1 MSIRVAG
8 RRRTMASLTA
18 AFPGAEVIDVTSKA
32 PEPWVR
38 LSPFYPHGGIPVP
51 YCQGVISQ
59 SVEGIWQAL
68 KVFQD
73 SDVDP
78 GKLGITTMKGLKRTV
93 RRYGPVQGHRTGLS
107 GGALLPYETARR
119 RIYLP
124 AYRWVL
130 EHRVADLVE
139 RLRDNKDV
147 VLLDYATNGDV
158 TDLAGPLSHAALVK
172 LHIEGRWP
180 REDDADASDVASERM
195 RSGTTTRPGHA
206 SPN

>member
-8 RRRTMASLTA
+8 RRRAMASLTA

-51 YCQGVISQ
+51 YCEDVTSQ

-68 KVFQD
+68 KVFRG

-78 GKLGITTMKGLKRTV
+78 TKLEVTTMKGLKRTV
-93 RRYGPVQGHRTGLS
+93 RRHGPVQGHRTGLR
-107 GGALLPYETARR
+107 GGRLLSYETSRR

-139 RLRDNKDV
+139 RLRDKEDV
-147 VLLDYATNGDV
+147 VLLDYTTNGDV
-158 TDLAGPLSHAALVK
+158 ADPASPLSHAALVR
-172 LHIEGRWP
+172 LYIEGRWP
-180 REDDADASDVASERM
+180 REGDADASDAVGDHM
-195 RSGTTTRPGHA
+195 R
-206 SPN
+206 